1 MKKFKILIIDD
12 IEENIFALTTVLEK
26 DPTFDIKGISSA
38 FEALS
43 YVDQKAVD
51 LILCDVQMPNMNGFE
66 FTSMIRLRKKTADIP
81 VIFVSAHH
89 KDQEFIQ
96 KSKDLGAIDYLVKPI
111 DEEELVHRLDTYHTF
126 AMREYENVK
135 ELELLNI
142 KLVIANER
150 AQLIDGANA
159 PIFGI
164 DMQGKINEWN
174 LKAAKITGFN
184 KKEVLGM
191 DLVSEFIA
199 DDYKIAVG
207 DVLTKAL
214 NGEETVNFEFS
225 LFSKSGS
232 QVDVLTNST
241 IRRDAAGKVIG
252 VISVGQDVT
261 ELNKAKIKLADTH
274 AQLLQSDKMAA
285 IGVLSAGVAHEIN
298 NPVGFVTSNINILS
312 NWSME
317 LIQLIELMDY
327 EIKHDTSLTEA
338 IAAYKNQY
346 DFQYVKEEIPLLLKQ
361 TKEGLSR
368 VSNIVADL
376 KGFAHIDESVWEKV
390 DLRQIIRS
398 TLNIVNNE
406 LKYKAKVELDFDEIP
421 LVECLPSQISQV
433 LMNIVVNAAQSIES
447 EGVITI
453 STRHLDAM
461 VCVKISDTG
470 EGISKENLRRM
481 FDPFFTT
488 KPVGKGTGLGLS
500 VSYGI
505 IESHHGRIEVDSQE
519 GKGSNFYIWLPEKN
533 VDKGAT
539 GSL

>member
-26 DPTFDIKGISSA
+26 DPTFDIKGISSP

-43 YVDQKAVD
+43 YVDQQAVD

-89 KDQEFIQ
+89 KDQTFIQ
-96 KSKDLGAIDYLVKPI
+96 RSKDLGVIDYLVKPI
-111 DEEELVHRLDTYHTF
+111 DEEELVHRLNTYYTF
-126 AMREYENVK
+126 ALREHKKIK
-135 ELELLNI
+135 ELAVLNVE
-142 KLVIANER
+142 LVIANEQ

-164 DMQGKINEWN
+164 DVQGNINEWN
-174 LKAAKITGFN
+174 LKVAEITGFS
-184 KKEVLGM
+184 KQEVLGM
-191 DLVSEFIA
+191 DLVSKFIA
-199 DDYKIAVG
+199 DDYKAVVG

-214 NGEETVNFEFS
+214 NGEETVNVEFS
-225 LFSKSGS
+225 LLGKSES
-232 QVDVLTNST
+232 RVDVLTNST
-241 IRRDAAGKVIG
+241 TRRDAAGKVIG
-252 VISVGQDVT
+252 VVSVGQDVT
-261 ELNKAKIKLADTH
+261 ELNKANAKLVDTR

-298 NPVGFVTSNINILS
+298 NPVGFVTSNINMLS
-312 NWSME
+312 DWSIK
-317 LIQLIELMDY
+317 LIQLIDSMDH
-327 EIKHDTSLTEA
+327 EIKHDATLTKTM
-338 IAAYKNQY
+338 AAYKEES
-346 DFQYVKEEIPLLLKQ
+346 DFDYVKEEMPLLLKQ

-368 VSNIVADL
+368 VSTIVADL

-406 LKYKAKVELDFDEIP
+406 LKYKAEVELDFDDIP

-447 EGVITI
+447 KGVITI

-461 VCVKISDTG
+461 VCIKIADTG
-470 EGISKENLRRM
+470 EGISEENLRRM

-500 VSYGI
+500 VSFGI
-505 IESHHGRIEVDSQE
+505 IESHHGRIEVDSEE
-519 GKGSNFYIWLPEKN
+519 GKGSNFYIWLPEK
-533 VDKGAT
+533 KPECAALSG
-539 GSL
+539 

>member
-26 DPTFDIKGISSA
+26 NPTFDIKGISSP

-43 YVDQKAVD
+43 YVDQQAVD

-89 KDQEFIQ
+89 KDQAFIQ
-96 KSKDLGAIDYLVKPI
+96 RSKDLGVIDYLVKPI
-111 DEEELVHRLDTYHTF
+111 DEEELVHRLNTYYTF
-126 AMREYENVK
+126 AMREHKKIK
-135 ELELLNI
+135 ELAVLNLE
-142 KLVIANER
+142 LVIANEQ

-164 DMQGKINEWN
+164 DVQGRINEWN
-174 LKAAKITGFN
+174 LKVAKITGFN

-199 DDYKIAVG
+199 DDYKVAVG
-207 DVLTKAL
+207 DVLSKAL

-225 LFSKSGS
+225 LFSKSGYR
-232 QVDVLTNST
+232 VDVLTNST
-241 IRRDAAGKVIG
+241 TRRDALDKVIG
-252 VISVGQDVT
+252 VVSVGQDVT
-261 ELNKAKIKLADTH
+261 ELNKANAKLADTR

-298 NPVGFVTSNINILS
+298 NPVGFVTSNINMLS
-312 NWSME
+312 DWSME
-317 LIQLIELMDY
+317 LILLIESIDR
-327 EIKHDTSLTEA
+327 EIKHDATLTKA
-338 IAAYKNQY
+338 ITAYKKQY
-346 DFQYVKEEIPLLLKQ
+346 DFDYVKEEMPLLLKQ

-368 VSNIVADL
+368 VSTIVADL

-406 LKYKAKVELDFDEIP
+406 LKYKAEVELDFDDIP

-433 LMNIVVNAAQSIES
+433 LMNIIVNAAQSIES
-447 EGVITI
+447 KGVITI
-453 STRHLDAM
+453 TTRYLDAM
-461 VCVKISDTG
+461 VCIKISDTG
-470 EGISKENLRRM
+470 GGVSQENLHRM

-505 IESHHGRIEVDSQE
+505 IKSHHGRIEVDSQE
-519 GKGSNFYIWLPEKN
+519 GKGSNFYIWLPEKK
-533 VDKGAT
+533 VETLAVG
-539 GSL
+539 LV

>member
-26 DPTFDIKGISSA
+26 NPTFDIKGIYSP

-43 YVDQKAVD
+43 YVDQQAVD

-66 FTSMIRLRKKTADIP
+66 FTSMIRLRKKTANIP

-89 KDQEFIQ
+89 KDQAFIQ
-96 KSKDLGAIDYLVKPI
+96 RSKDLGVIDYLVKPI
-111 DEEELVHRLDTYHTF
+111 DEEELVHRLNTYYTF
-126 AMREYENVK
+126 AMREHKKIK
-135 ELELLNI
+135 ELAVLNLE
-142 KLVIANER
+142 LVIANEQ

-164 DMQGKINEWN
+164 DVQGKINEWN
-174 LKAAKITGFN
+174 LKVAKITGFN
-184 KKEVLGM
+184 KKAVLGI

-207 DVLTKAL
+207 DVMSKAL

-232 QVDVLTNST
+232 RVDVLTNST
-241 IRRDAAGKVIG
+241 TRRDAAGKVIG
-252 VISVGQDVT
+252 VFSVGQDVT
-261 ELNKAKIKLADTH
+261 ELNKANAKLADTH

-285 IGVLSAGVAHEIN
+285 IGVLSAGIAHEIN
-298 NPVGFVTSNINILS
+298 NPVGFVTSNINMLS
-312 NWSME
+312 DWSMK
-317 LIQLIELMDY
+317 LIQLIESMDH
-327 EIKHDTSLTEA
+327 EVKHDALLTKA
-338 IAAYKNQY
+338 IAVYKNQCNF
-346 DFQYVKEEIPLLLKQ
+346 DYVKEEIPLLLKQ

-368 VSNIVADL
+368 VSSIVADL
-376 KGFAHIDESVWEKV
+376 KGFVHIDESVWEKV
-390 DLRQIIRS
+390 DLRQTIRS

-406 LKYKAKVELDFDEIP
+406 LKFKAEVELDFDDIP

-447 EGVITI
+447 KGVITI
-453 STRHLDAM
+453 TTRHLGAM
-461 VCVKISDTG
+461 VCIKISDTG
-470 EGISKENLRRM
+470 GGISKENLRRM

-505 IESHHGRIEVDSQE
+505 IESHHGRIEVDSEE
-519 GKGSNFYIWLPEKN
+519 GKGSNFYIWLPEKK
-533 VDKGAT
+533 V
-539 GSL
+539 